1 LPGFRRNAAIQAKN
15 SSCVSI
21 ARQAMLR
28 AAQDQGHIVPDNAL
42 FAQVLDPVNRADPY
56 PLYARLRETPILRAE
71 DGTYIVSTYAEI
83 RGLLQDPRVS
93 SEDLPKPK
101 YIRTGNPVRDFIIN
115 PVKAWI
121 IEKHR
126 PLLFRDPPDHG
137 VLRRLIMAA
146 FTPERMRAMGGRVT
160 TIVDDLIEKMAGR
173 EDIDLVGDFA
183 YPLPVITICEL
194 LGIPPGDEQKFH
206 GWSTTLAGALDPDQR
221 IREEDLIK
229 SAEDYD
235 AIAAY
240 LRAIVKAKRKRP
252 ASDILS
258 GLATYKDK
266 KLGRMGKYDLIA
278 TAVLLLIAG
287 HETTVNLIANSM
299 LTLLRHP
306 EWLERLRRDRALA
319 PRIVEEVL
327 RYEPP
332 VHFRTR
338 KTLAEIHIAGTVIP
352 KGAPLILL
360 FASGNRDTK
369 RFPDP
374 DSFDPDR
381 ADNLHFGFGGGPHYC
396 IGAPLA
402 KIEAE
407 TALAALAG
415 RLVNPKLLVDPPPY
429 RPGASLRGPS
439 QLRLRVSGIIP

>member
-1 LPGFRRNAAIQAKN
+1 VREEADPALPGFIG
-15 SSCVSI
+15 SP
-21 ARQAMLR
+21 
-28 AAQDQGHIVPDNAL
+28 AAQDQGHTVPDNGL
-42 FAQVLDPVNRADPY
+42 FAQVLDPINRAHPY
-56 PLYARLRETPILRAE
+56 PLYARLRETPVLREE
-71 DGTYIVSTYAEI
+71 DGTFIVSTYAEI
-83 RGLLQDPRVS
+83 RSLLQDPRVS
-93 SEDLPKPK
+93 SEDLPKTK
-101 YIRTGNPVRDFIIN
+101 YAKTGNPLRDLIIN

-121 IEKHR
+121 ADTHR
-126 PLLFRDPPDHG
+126 PVLFRDPPDHG
-137 VLRRLIMAA
+137 VLRRLMMAE
-146 FTPERMRAMGGRVT
+146 FTPERMRAMDGRVKA
-160 TIVDDLIEKMAGR
+160 IVGDLIGKMSGSD
-173 EDIDLVGDFA
+173 EIDFVGGFA
-183 YPLPVITICEL
+183 YPLPVTVICEL
-194 LGIPPGDEQKFH
+194 LGIPPGDAQKFQS
-206 GWSTTLAGALDPDQR
+206 WSGTLTGALDPDQR
-221 IREEDLIK
+221 IREEDLSK
-229 SAEDYD
+229 SAADYD
-235 AIAAY
+235 AITAY
-240 LRAIVKAKRKRP
+240 LRAIIKAKRKHP
-252 ASDILS
+252 ANDILS
-258 GLATYKDK
+258 GLAAYKDK

-306 EWLERLRRDRALA
+306 EWLERLRRDPALA

-360 FASGNRDTK
+360 FASGNRDPK

-402 KIEAE
+402 RIEAE

-429 RPGASLRGPS
+429 RPGASLRGPV
-439 QLRLRVSGIIP
+439 QLRLRVSDIIP